1 MPDLRSLVFPGL
13 FLLLTACAGTGP
25 LVDAG
30 GLAGRTVSTAAEPPR
45 PLERRYAEATDP
57 SMVTGQAIGT
67 LVAGIAAANE
77 QQRSRI
83 GSVVAPSVDPARSV
97 EAIIAEHL
105 VRERGAV
112 PGRTPVNVGDI
123 GYSDPQQR
131 APEITRR
138 ARVQGIGGVVVDV
151 LATEMAAVSTGVGL
165 GLRREEFYLSLA
177 ANFALVDVET
187 GRILAQGT
195 CSRAAEDRPYSFPE
209 MQAGGQPL
217 IDRAFETLAQQCA
230 AQLISGLRL

>member
-1 MPDLRSLVFPGL
+1 MPDLRSLVFSGL
-13 FLLLTACAGTGP
+13 FLLLAACAGTGP
-25 LVDAG
+25 LVDASG
-30 GLAGRTVSTAAEPPR
+30 IAGRTVSIAAEPPR
-45 PLERRYAEATDP
+45 PLERRYAEVSDP
-57 SMVTGQAIGT
+57 SLVTGQAIGT

-77 QQRSRI
+77 EQRSRI

-97 EAIIAEHL
+97 EAIIAGHL

-112 PGRTPVNVGDI
+112 PGQTPVNVGDV
-123 GYSDPQQR
+123 GYSDPRQR

-138 ARVQGIGGVVVDV
+138 ARIQGIGGVVVDV
-151 LATEMAAVSTGVGL
+151 HATEMAAVSTGVGL
-165 GLRREEFYLSLA
+165 GLRREEFYLSFA

-187 GRILAQGT
+187 GRILAQGS
-195 CSRAAEDRPYSFPE
+195 CARAAEDRPYSFPE

>member
-1 MPDLRSLVFPGL
+1 MPDLRPRVLPAL
-13 FLLLTACAGTGP
+13 FLLLAACAGTGP
-25 LVDAG
+25 LVDPGA
-30 GLAGRTVSTAAEPPR
+30 LAGRTVSVATEPTR
-45 PLERRYAEATDP
+45 PLDRRYAEVTDP

-77 QQRSRI
+77 EQRSRI
-83 GSVVAPSVDPARSV
+83 GSVIAPSTDPARSV
-97 EAIIAEHL
+97 ETIIVEHL

-112 PGRTPVNVGDI
+112 LGRTPVNVGDV
-123 GYSDPQQR
+123 GHADPQQR

-151 LATEMAAVSTGVGL
+151 HATDMAAVSTGVGL
-165 GLRREEFYLSLA
+165 GLRREEFYLSFA
-177 ANFALVDVET
+177 ANLALVDVET
-187 GRILAQGT
+187 GRILAQGSCT
-195 CSRAAEDRPYSFPE
+195 RAAEDRRYSFPE

-230 AQLISGLRL
+230 AQLISGLSL